1 MKKIMVIGYGAMAKH
16 VIANLPSDVS
26 LGYLLVKPEKVTAV
40 QEQIGADVKVIG
52 HVDDLDAKPDAV
64 IEMAGQLG
72 LKQHALGILSK
83 GLDLGV
89 ISIGAF
95 SDAEFE
101 ANVKK
106 TSKENGS
113 KVYIL
118 SGAIAGIDGL
128 SAAKEAGLAKVV
140 YQGIKSSKSWKG
152 TPAENLVNLDN
163 LTEATAFFTGT
174 AREAASMF
182 PANANVAATIA
193 LAGVGMDE
201 TQVELIADPN
211 TTKNQHL
218 LKAYGTFGEMEVTMS
233 GKTLGENSKTS
244 MLAALSVLKF
254 CKNLTTNIIV

>member
-1 MKKIMVIGYGAMAKH
+1 MVIGYGAMAKH

-26 LGYLLVKPEKVTAV
+26 LGYLLVKPEKVAAV
-40 QEQIGADVKVIG
+40 QAEVGTDVKVIG
-52 HVDDLDAKPDAV
+52 RVDELNGVPDVV
-64 IEMAGQLG
+64 IEMAGQAG
-72 LKQHALGILSK
+72 LKQHALGVLAK

-106 TSKENGS
+106 IAKENDS

-128 SAAKEAGLAKVV
+128 SAAKEAGLTKVI
-140 YQGIKSSKSWKG
+140 YQGVKSSKSWKG
-152 TPAENLVNLDN
+152 TPAEKLVNLDE
-163 LTEATAFFTGT
+163 LTEATVFFTGT

-193 LAGVGMDE
+193 LAGVGMDK

-218 LKAYGTFGEMEVTMS
+218 LKAYGAFGEMEVTMA
-233 GKTLGENSKTS
+233 GKTLAENSKTS
-244 MLAALSVLKF
+244 MLAALSVLNF
-254 CKNLTTNIIV
+254 CRQLTATIVV